1 MRIFSAYNNSIT
13 IAIIGIVSNNYSYIE
28 HQHLAFPESRAPV
41 TRLRLRLRCACAFHE
56 WPVMCAFE

>member
-41 TRLRLRLRCACAFHE
+41 HSTPTPTAMRLRI
-56 WPVMCAFE
+56 P